1 MLEIE
6 ENQSKSQFSTTVEQ
20 SINEDVSKGTSN
32 TEKGAR
38 FLEWVVIRLLD
49 TSPDEIRNQITDG
62 KDDEGI
68 DAWIKPNLE
77 SENGGIIQL
86 FQSKYG
92 ESHDDSK
99 IIKFENDVKKFLKSK
114 LEDIP
119 RQDMKQL
126 LSMIRK
132 ENLEPELIYITNRET
147 DFKSDTVK
155 VNVFG
160 LKQII
165 NKLWDE
171 LIGIPDG
178 VQESVELEELMP
190 YKDTVIGIL
199 SLSQLRKFVNKTQ
212 SYIYESNIRKYLQRT
227 KINKGLKKTLENSA
241 SNVFYYNN
249 GITIVVKDFKIDG
262 KNVAL
267 IEPQIVNGAQT
278 SQTIYEYLPL
288 ITNAKGE
295 VQVTIIKESN
305 DTTRKD
311 ITQFR
316 NSQNSVKGKDLI
328 SLQAFHTGIRGQLK
342 NFGFY
347 YEQQAGAWLF
357 MKPQERA
364 IYRGHDEYTKYLPKD
379 HENKIQAKDAIQAM
393 VAGIFENPTQPYSSI
408 ASFMPNGR
416 HYPEVFDSKLKEN
429 YRLLLYP
436 YLVKCY
442 GERLGYGDLQ
452 AKPEQKRYARLLF
465 VTAYFKI
472 LFEYI
477 LKKDKDEVKQNP
489 ELMESVFMN
498 FENNEKLLKLTDEAM
513 DFYFHCAR
521 SFFEDHEEIITWH
534 NFFSKHAWNE
544 KLKKDFRS
552 FLTDKKDEIKEIKQ
566 SFQ

>member
-1 MLEIE
+1 MLKSEGVE
-6 ENQSKSQFSTTVEQ
+6 SKSQFSTTVEQ
-20 SINEDVSKGTSN
+20 SIDEEVSKATSN
-32 TEKGAR
+32 KEKGDR

-68 DAWIKPNLE
+68 DAWIKPDLE
-77 SENGGIIQL
+77 SEDGGVIQL
-86 FQSKYG
+86 IQCKYG
-92 ESHDDSK
+92 QSHENSE
-99 IIKFENDVKKFLKSK
+99 IIKFQDDVDRFLKSK

-119 RQDMKQL
+119 RKDMKQL
-126 LSMIRK
+126 LVMIKK
-132 ENLEPELIYITNRET
+132 ESLEPELIYITNGET
-147 DFKSDTVK
+147 DFKSDTIKVK
-155 VNVFG
+155 VFG
-160 LKQII
+160 FSQTVD
-165 NKLWDE
+165 KLWDE
-171 LIGIPDG
+171 LVGIPEG
-178 VQESVELEELMP
+178 VQESIELEELMP

-227 KINKGLKKTLENSA
+227 KINKGLKKTLEDSA
-241 SNVFYYNN
+241 DNVFYYNN
-249 GITIVVKDFKIDG
+249 GITIVVKGFKIDG
-262 KNVAL
+262 KNVTL
-267 IEPQIVNGAQT
+267 LEPQIVNGAQT
-278 SQTIYEYLPL
+278 SQTIFEYLPL
-288 ITNAKGE
+288 ITNAIGE
-295 VQVTIIKESN
+295 VQVTIIKENN

-328 SLQAFHTGIRGQLK
+328 SLQSFHTGIRGQLK

-347 YEQQAGAWLF
+347 YEQQAGAWIF
-357 MKPQERA
+357 MKSQEREA
-364 IYRGHDEYTKYLPKD
+364 YDGHDEYSKYLPED
-379 HENKIQAKDAIQAM
+379 YENKIQAKDAIQAM

-436 YLVKCY
+436 YLVKSY
-442 GERLGYGDLQ
+442 GERLGYGDLES
-452 AKPEQKRYARLLF
+452 KPEQKRYARLLF

-472 LFEYI
+472 LFDYI
-477 LKKDKDEVKQNP
+477 LKKDKHEVKQNP
-489 ELMESVFMN
+489 ELMESVFKN

-513 DFYFHCAR
+513 EFYFHCAR
-521 SFFEDHEEIITWH
+521 SFFEDHEEIVTWH

-544 KLKKDFRS
+544 KLQKDFKS

-566 SFQ
+566 NF

>member
-1 MLEIE
+1 MLKSEGVE
-6 ENQSKSQFSTTVEQ
+6 SKSQFSTTVKQ
-20 SINEDVSKGTSN
+20 SIDEEVSKATSN
-32 TEKGAR
+32 KEKGDR

-49 TSPDEIRNQITDG
+49 TSPDEIRNQIIDG

-68 DAWIKPNLE
+68 DAWIKPDLE
-77 SENGGIIQL
+77 SENGGVIQL
-86 FQSKYG
+86 IQCKYG
-92 ESHDDSK
+92 ESHDNSE
-99 IIKFENDVKKFLKSK
+99 IIKFQEDVGKFLKSK

-126 LSMIRK
+126 LVMIKK

-147 DFKSDTVK
+147 DFKSDTIKVK
-155 VNVFG
+155 VFG
-160 LKQII
+160 FGQIV

-171 LIGIPDG
+171 LVGIPEG
-178 VQESVELEELMP
+178 IQESIELEELMP
-190 YKDTVIGIL
+190 YKDTIIGVL

-227 KINKGLKKTLENSA
+227 KINKGLKKTLEDSA

-262 KNVAL
+262 KNVTL
-267 IEPQIVNGAQT
+267 LEPQIVNGAQT

-288 ITNAKGE
+288 ITNVIGE
-295 VQVTIIKESN
+295 VQVIIIKESN

-364 IYRGHDEYTKYLPKD
+364 TYEGHDEYSKYLPED
-379 HENKIQAKDAIQAM
+379 YENKIQAKDAIQAM

-442 GERLGYGDLQ
+442 GERLGYGDLE

-472 LFEYI
+472 LFDYI

-489 ELMESVFMN
+489 ELMESIFKN

-521 SFFEDHEEIITWH
+521 SFFEDREDIVTWH

-544 KLKKDFRS
+544 KLQKDFKS
-552 FLTDKKDEIKEIKQ
+552 FLTDKKDEVKEIKQ
-566 SFQ
+566 NF

>member
-1 MLEIE
+1 MLKSEGVE
-6 ENQSKSQFSTTVEQ
+6 SKSQFSTTVEQ
-20 SINEDVSKGTSN
+20 SIDEEVSKATSN
-32 TEKGAR
+32 KEKGDR

-68 DAWIKPNLE
+68 DAWIKPDLE
-77 SENGGIIQL
+77 SENGGVIQL
-86 FQSKYG
+86 IQCKYG
-92 ESHDDSK
+92 ESHENSK
-99 IIKFENDVKKFLKSK
+99 IIKFQEDVDKFLKSK

-126 LSMIRK
+126 LVMIKK

-147 DFKSDTVK
+147 DFKSDTIKVK
-155 VNVFG
+155 VFG
-160 LKQII
+160 FEQIVD
-165 NKLWDE
+165 KLWDE
-171 LIGIPDG
+171 LVGIPEG
-178 VQESVELEELMP
+178 IQESIELEELMP
-190 YKDTVIGIL
+190 YKDTIIGIL
-199 SLSQLRKFVNKTQ
+199 SISQLRKFVNKSQ

-227 KINKGLKKTLENSA
+227 KINKGLKKTLEDSA

-249 GITIVVKDFKIDG
+249 GITIVVKGFKIDG
-262 KNVAL
+262 KNVTL
-267 IEPQIVNGAQT
+267 LEPQIVNGAQT

-288 ITNAKGE
+288 ITNAIGE

-364 IYRGHDEYTKYLPKD
+364 TYEGHDEYSKYLPED
-379 HENKIQAKDAIQAM
+379 YENKIQAKDAIQAM

-442 GERLGYGDLQ
+442 GERLGYGDLE

-472 LFEYI
+472 LFDYI

-489 ELMESVFMN
+489 ELMESIFKN

-521 SFFEDHEEIITWH
+521 SYFDEHEEIITWH

-544 KLKKDFRS
+544 KLQKDIRS
-552 FLTDKKDEIKEIKQ
+552 FLIDKKEEIKEIKQ
-566 SFQ
+566 NF

>member
-1 MLEIE
+1 MLKSEDAE
-6 ENQSKSQFSTTVEQ
+6 SKSQFSTTVEQ
-20 SINEDVSKGTSN
+20 SIDEEVSKATSN
-32 TEKGAR
+32 KEKGDR

-49 TSPDEIRNQITDG
+49 TSTDEIRNQITDG
-62 KDDEGI
+62 KDDAGI
-68 DAWIKPNLE
+68 DAWIKPDLE
-77 SENGGIIQL
+77 SENGGVIQL
-86 FQSKYG
+86 IQCKYG
-92 ESHDDSK
+92 ESHDNSK
-99 IIKFENDVKKFLKSK
+99 IIKFQEDVDKFLKSK

-126 LSMIRK
+126 LVMIKK

-147 DFKSDTVK
+147 DFKSDTIKVK
-155 VNVFG
+155 VFG
-160 LKQII
+160 FGQIV

-171 LIGIPDG
+171 LVGIPEG
-178 VQESVELEELMP
+178 IQESIELEELMP
-190 YKDTVIGIL
+190 YKDTIIGVL
-199 SLSQLRKFVNKTQ
+199 SLSQLRKFVNKSQ

-249 GITIVVKDFKIDG
+249 GITIVVKDFKING
-262 KNVAL
+262 KNVTL
-267 IEPQIVNGAQT
+267 LEPQIVNGAQT

-288 ITNAKGE
+288 ITDVIGE
-295 VQVTIIKESN
+295 VQIIIIKESN

-364 IYRGHDEYTKYLPKD
+364 TYEGHDEYSKYLPED
-379 HENKIQAKDAIQAM
+379 YENKIQAKDAIQAM

-416 HYPEVFDSKLKEN
+416 HYPDVFDSKLKEN

-442 GERLGYGDLQ
+442 GERLGFGDLE

-472 LFEYI
+472 LFDYI

-489 ELMESVFMN
+489 ELMESIFKN

-521 SFFEDHEEIITWH
+521 SYFDEHEEIVTWH

-544 KLKKDFRS
+544 KLQKDIRS
-552 FLTDKKDEIKEIKQ
+552 FLIDKKEEIKEIKQ
-566 SFQ
+566 NF

>member
-1 MLEIE
+1 
-6 ENQSKSQFSTTVEQ
+6 
-20 SINEDVSKGTSN
+20 
-32 TEKGAR
+32 
-38 FLEWVVIRLLD
+38 
-49 TSPDEIRNQITDG
+49 
-62 KDDEGI
+62 
-68 DAWIKPNLE
+68 
-77 SENGGIIQL
+77 GGVIQL
-86 FQSKYG
+86 IQCKYG
-92 ESHDDSK
+92 ESHDNSK
-99 IIKFENDVKKFLKSK
+99 IIKFQDDVDKFLKSK

-126 LSMIRK
+126 LVMIKK
-132 ENLEPELIYITNRET
+132 ENLEPELIYITNQET
-147 DFKSDTVK
+147 DFKSDTIKVK
-155 VNVFG
+155 VFG
-160 LKQII
+160 FNHIVD
-165 NKLWDE
+165 KLWDE
-171 LIGIPDG
+171 LVGIPEG
-178 VQESVELEELMP
+178 IQESIELEELML

-227 KINKGLKKTLENSA
+227 KINKGLKKTLEDSA

-249 GITIVVKDFKIDG
+249 GVTIVVKDFKIDG
-262 KNVAL
+262 KKMTL
-267 IEPQIVNGAQT
+267 LEPQIVNGAQT

-288 ITNAKGE
+288 ITNVKGE
-295 VQVTIIKESN
+295 VQLTIIKESN

-311 ITQFR
+311 ITRFR

-328 SLQAFHTGIRGQLK
+328 SLQSFHTGIRGQLK

-364 IYRGHDEYTKYLPKD
+364 MYTDHDEYSKYLPED

-442 GERLGYGDLQ
+442 GERLGYGDLE

-472 LFEYI
+472 LFDYI
-477 LKKDKDEVKQNP
+477 LKKDK
-489 ELMESVFMN
+489 
-498 FENNEKLLKLTDEAM
+498 
-513 DFYFHCAR
+513 
-521 SFFEDHEEIITWH
+521 
-534 NFFSKHAWNE
+534 
-544 KLKKDFRS
+544 
-552 FLTDKKDEIKEIKQ
+552 
-566 SFQ
+566 

>member
-1 MLEIE
+1 MLKSEGVE
-6 ENQSKSQFSTTVEQ
+6 SKSQFSTTVEQ
-20 SINEDVSKGTSN
+20 SIDEEVSKSTSN

-62 KDDEGI
+62 KDDQGI
-68 DAWIKPNLE
+68 DAWIKPDLE
-77 SENGGIIQL
+77 SENGGVIQL
-86 FQSKYG
+86 IQCKYG
-92 ESHDDSK
+92 ESHDNSK
-99 IIKFENDVKKFLKSK
+99 IIKFQDDVDKFLKSK

-126 LSMIRK
+126 LVMIKK
-132 ENLEPELIYITNRET
+132 ENLEPELIYITNQET
-147 DFKSDTVK
+147 DFKSDTIKVK
-155 VNVFG
+155 VFG
-160 LKQII
+160 FNHIVD
-165 NKLWDE
+165 KLWDE
-171 LIGIPDG
+171 LVGIPEG
-178 VQESVELEELMP
+178 IQESIELEELML

-227 KINKGLKKTLENSA
+227 KINKGLKKTLEDSA

-249 GITIVVKDFKIDG
+249 GVTIVVKDFKIDG
-262 KNVAL
+262 KKMTL
-267 IEPQIVNGAQT
+267 LEPQIVNGAQT

-288 ITNAKGE
+288 ITNVKGE
-295 VQVTIIKESN
+295 VQLTIIKESN

-311 ITQFR
+311 ITRFR

-328 SLQAFHTGIRGQLK
+328 SLQSFHTGIRGQLK

-364 IYRGHDEYTKYLPKD
+364 MYTDHDEYSKYLPED

-442 GERLGYGDLQ
+442 GERLGYGDLE

-472 LFEYI
+472 LFDYI

-489 ELMESVFMN
+489 ELMESIFKN

-566 SFQ
+566 NF

>member
-1 MLEIE
+1 MLKSEDVE
-6 ENQSKSQFSTTVEQ
+6 SKSQFSTTVDQ
-20 SINEDVSKGTSN
+20 SMDEEVSKATSN
-32 TEKGAR
+32 KEKGDR

-68 DAWIKPNLE
+68 DAWIKPDLE
-77 SENGGIIQL
+77 SENGGVIQL
-86 FQSKYG
+86 IQCKYG
-92 ESHDDSK
+92 ESHENSK
-99 IIKFENDVKKFLKSK
+99 IIKFQEDVDKFLKSK

-126 LSMIRK
+126 LVMIKK

-147 DFKSDTVK
+147 DFKSDTIKVK
-155 VNVFG
+155 VFG
-160 LKQII
+160 FDQIVD
-165 NKLWDE
+165 KLWDE
-171 LIGIPDG
+171 LVGIPDG
-178 VQESVELEELMP
+178 IQESIELEELMP
-190 YKDTVIGIL
+190 YKDTIIGIL

-227 KINKGLKKTLENSA
+227 KINKALKKTLENSA
-241 SNVFYYNN
+241 NNVFYFNN

-262 KNVAL
+262 KNMTL
-267 IEPQIVNGAQT
+267 LEPQIVNGAQT

-288 ITNAKGE
+288 ITNVKGE

-347 YEQQAGAWLF
+347 YEQQAGGWLF

-364 IYRGHDEYTKYLPKD
+364 TYIGHDEYSKYIQED

-416 HYPEVFDSKLKEN
+416 HYPEVFDSKLKEDF
-429 YRLLLYP
+429 RLLLYP

-442 GERLGYGDLQ
+442 GESLGYGDLE

-472 LFEYI
+472 LFDYI

-489 ELMESVFMN
+489 ELMESIFKN
-498 FENNEKLLKLTDEAM
+498 FKNNEKLLKLTNEAM

-544 KLKKDFRS
+544 KLQKDFRS

-566 SFQ
+566 NF